1 MKFNFSLESDN
12 LEEDID
18 KIVKTIVKAYSDSTE
33 VDRKK
38 REDLCKFEATEAVNQ
53 VKGLDNRVD
62 GIESRLSFC
71 ETDINSIKKEASKDS
86 KK

>member
-18 KIVKTIVKAYSDSTE
+18 KIVKTIVKAYTDSTE
-33 VDRKK
+33 VNNTKK
-38 REDLCKFEATEAVNQ
+38 REDLLQFEVSAAVNQ
-53 VKGLDNRVD
+53 VRGLDNRVD

-71 ETDINSIKKEASKDS
+71 ETDIKSIKKEASK
-86 KK
+86 K

>member
-18 KIVKTIVKAYSDSTE
+18 KIVKTILKAYVDSTE
-33 VDRKK
+33 VEDIKNRKELW
-38 REDLCKFEATEAVNQ
+38 RSEATEAVNQ

-71 ETDINSIKKEASKDS
+71 ETDIKSIKKEASK
-86 KK
+86 K